1 MLPENHYGETSKSG
15 EDRRKE
21 ASGGLRHGA
30 LLHHEIMYSAESG
43 SPHEQTRRLVGL
55 VGGFRVWRAWSRGP
69 DGSCVTSIA
78 GPHGG
83 A

>member
-43 SPHEQTRRLVGL
+43 SPHEQTRRHL
-55 VGGFRVWRAWSRGP
+55 R
-69 DGSCVTSIA
+69 CKCE
-78 GPHGG
+78 
-83 A
+83 